1 MKDSTSNNLK
11 FLESQS
17 KKVSR
22 SDTIGLFV
30 IGGLVLNSIIL
41 LLVFNITGKVGKI
54 ADAPPP
60 TLVQLADGTSITAA
74 TLGNKERSPQVV
86 QNFVQTTLVKMFT
99 WNGTKPI
106 LALDQVGKPEPDTG
120 VDISVENGSGKKRI
134 ASAAYQASFALSE
147 DFRKSFMGKV
157 ADLTPSDVFFNQG
170 ARSKS
175 SVILLPLQIG
185 APKKLQDGEW
195 SVPMVANLMFI
206 GGKYSASGEIIP
218 FNKEI
223 FVRAVEIPK
232 FANNGSADE
241 TSQIIYLARQS
252 GLEIYAIRDLQRGAL

>member
-1 MKDSTSNNLK
+1 MKESTSKNLK
-11 FLESQS
+11 FLQNQTA
-17 KKVSR
+17 KVSR

-30 IGGLVLNSIIL
+30 VGGIALNSVVLVL
-41 LLVFNITGKVGKI
+41 VFTITAKVGKI
-54 ADAPPP
+54 ADTPPP
-60 TLVQLADGTSITAA
+60 TLVQLADGSSITAT

-86 QNFVQTTLVKMFT
+86 QNFVQSTLVKMFT

-106 LALDQVGKPEPDTG
+106 LALDQVGKPMPDNG
-120 VDISVENGSGKKRI
+120 IDIAVEKGTKRI

-147 DFRKSFMGKV
+147 DFRKSFMSRV
-157 ADLTPSDVFFNQG
+157 ADLTPPDVFFTRG
-170 ARSKS
+170 VSSKT
-175 SVILLPLQIG
+175 SVILLPLQVG
-185 APKKLQDGEW
+185 APRKLQDGEW
-195 SVPMVANLMFI
+195 SVPIVANLMFI
-206 GGKYSASGEIIP
+206 GGRYSASGEVIP

-232 FANNGSADE
+232 FSNNGSDE